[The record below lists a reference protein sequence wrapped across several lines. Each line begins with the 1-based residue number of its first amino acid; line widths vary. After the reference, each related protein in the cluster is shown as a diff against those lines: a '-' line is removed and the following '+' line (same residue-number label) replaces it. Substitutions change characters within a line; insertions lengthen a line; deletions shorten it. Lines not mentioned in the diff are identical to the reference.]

1 MDFGWGKAG
10 TLPTL
15 TDFRGDHDVVATAPA
30 AQPPADDLFGFTAVT
45 AIGPLRVG
53 VGGVDEVP
61 ADSGVRVED
70 RERGCRVRTRSR
82 IGPAKSTERYH
93 VSLVNVS
100 TSGLD

>member
-45 AIGPLRVG
+45 AIGH
-53 VGGVDEVP
+53 
-61 ADSGVRVED
+61 SG
-70 RERGCRVRTRSR
+70 
-82 IGPAKSTERYH
+82 
-93 VSLVNVS
+93 
-100 TSGLD
+100 